1 MRVGLALSAVL
12 LLAAC
17 AGAPQPSSS
26 PSPSTAPSP
35 AALPTPRATIA
46 ASAAPSQPANEGWRQ
61 LGSGLWLEDPF
72 TVAAATDTAQLAAL
86 WSALG
91 QAEPAPAV
99 DFAREIVLFLGMS
112 GSSSCPERL
121 VGLVSDEAAAHV
133 YGQWAEHDPLQ
144 ACTDDLQAQGVLL
157 AVDRELLPASQ
168 FRLSL
173 RQDPICPDCEE
184 HTDQVMVDPSA

>member
-17 AGAPQPSSS
+17 AGAPLPSATPPASVAPTTGRSAVPTDPPAS
-26 PSPSTAPSP
+26 P
-35 AALPTPRATIA
+35 
-46 ASAAPSQPANEGWRQ
+46 APSQAADDGWRE

-72 TVAAATDTAQLAAL
+72 TVAAAIDPAQLAAL
-86 WSALG
+86 WAALG

-99 DFAREIVLFLGMS
+99 DFASEIVLFLGMS

-133 YGQWAEHDPLQ
+133 YGQWAEQDPLQ

-157 AVDRELLPASQ
+157 AGDRELLPATP

-173 RQDPICPDCEE
+173 RAEPICPDCAD
-184 HTDQVMVDPSA
+184 HPDQLMVDPSA